1 MLFAVAF
8 CCLLWIQLLY
18 CIDYSHAVLRL
29 GVGENG
35 NSRQANKTH
44 SAPVFQVV
52 CVCVHF
58 STKNRPRV
66 ARGCPHV
73 VPFVPFC
80 RVLSFAFCIW
90 ACHARKTVQSSF
102 SLLLLGEDG
111 RDIIISGRGRLFPPF
126 LARKNNLI
134 WAWTPWMT
142 PPTLY
147 LHLGGASCG

>member
-1 MLFAVAF
+1 MVIPDKPTRHTAHLFF
-8 CCLLWIQLLY
+8 K
-18 CIDYSHAVLRL
+18 S
-29 GVGENG
+29 
-35 NSRQANKTH
+35 
-44 SAPVFQVV
+44 
-52 CVCVHF
+52 CVCAF
-58 STKNRPRV
+58 TFRRKTARV
-66 ARGCPHV
+66 ARGCPDV
-73 VPFVPFC
+73 VSFVPFC

-111 RDIIISGRGRLFPPF
+111 HDIIISGRGRLFPPF

-147 LHLGGASCG
+147 LHLGGASWG